1 MSAED
6 NIAAVRRVTEAM
18 NAGNLAAFDDLYSPE
33 YVIHVAG
40 WPDLDRDGFRKA
52 VAALRTAFP
61 DFQIILEDIF
71 ATEEKVAFRFTHRGT
86 HRGEYAGVA
95 PTGKQMVWGGIVI
108 SRFEGNRWVE
118 DWEFS
123 DTLGLLQQL
132 GVVSLPE
139 GALA

>member
-6 NIAAVRRVTEAM
+6 NVAAVRRAVDAM
-18 NAGNLAAFDDLYSPE
+18 NAGKLTAFDELYSPD

-52 VAALRTAFP
+52 VAGLREAFP
-61 DFQIILEDIF
+61 DFQIIIDDIL
-71 ATEEKVAFRFTHRGT
+71 ATEEKVAFRFTHQGT
-86 HRGEYAGVA
+86 HKGEYAGVP
-95 PTGKQMVWGGIVI
+95 PTGKQMTWGGIVI

-132 GVVSLPE
+132 GAVSLPE
-139 GALA
+139 GALE